1 MNFAPKDKIWSTS
14 FNYVLW
20 LIQWSNC
27 RKRYWK
33 RGLMYGDWAC
43 GPDSMTIW
51 WFLFFVCLHVTQHVH
66 TCNRDRSVNNKEIKF
81 IMILWDTTNS
91 ITSYAKYICYLNS
104 TTFGYLVLFVEP
116 YLLCEEIWNLKYT
129 SQRQCEYIFLQVG
142 CSAFKCLTIVFFDSH
157 FLMDLVTKL

>member
-1 MNFAPKDKIWSTS
+1 MVIKLVALIAWQSDDSYFLYAYMLPNMST
-14 FNYVLW
+14 LAI
-20 LIQWSNC
+20 LL
-27 RKRYWK
+27 
-33 RGLMYGDWAC
+33 GL
-43 GPDSMTIW
+43 
-51 WFLFFVCLHVTQHVH
+51 
-66 TCNRDRSVNNKEIKF
+66 VNNKEIKF
-81 IMILWDTTNS
+81 IMILWDTPNS